1 MTKRLFISNLPFT
14 MEEDALESALA
25 DVLSAFGKVVS
36 QRLIFEG
43 TTLRPKGLCF
53 VEMAH
58 PEEAQVA
65 ISALQG
71 LKVAGYKLRTGE
83 ARPHL
88 CRKRPHIRPHSPV
101 TPKKRRPKP
110 EKAELRK
117 LK

>member
-53 VEMAH
+53 VEMAN
-58 PEEAQVA
+58 PDEAQTA

-71 LKVAGYKLRTGE
+71 LRVAGYKLRTGE
-83 ARPHL
+83 AGPHL
-88 CRKRPHIRPHSPV
+88 CQRKPRIRPHSPV
-101 TPKKRRPKP
+101 TPKKRRTKP
-110 EKAELRK
+110 VRASLRK
-117 LK
+117 MK